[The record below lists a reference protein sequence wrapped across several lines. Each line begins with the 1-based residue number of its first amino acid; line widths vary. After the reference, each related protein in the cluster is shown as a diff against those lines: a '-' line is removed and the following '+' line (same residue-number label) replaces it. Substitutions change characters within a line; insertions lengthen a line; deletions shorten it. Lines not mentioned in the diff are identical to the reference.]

1 MKQTIDQI
9 LKDNTVMVVDGS
21 MSSALEALGC
31 NLSNKLWTAT
41 VLIENPEL
49 VKEVHKYYFR
59 AGANCGITCSYQASI
74 PGLMAVGYSEK
85 EAEDY
90 IRLSVKL
97 FLEARD
103 EWWEEEGK
111 KANCTYPICL
121 ASVGPYG
128 AYLADGSEY
137 KGHYH
142 VSDEQLYHFH
152 KRRMELLLEAG
163 AEVLLCET
171 DPSLPEALI
180 EAKICEE
187 LNADFIISF
196 SCRDGLHTYEG
207 QSIITCAESLKDFPH
222 LKMIGIN
229 CTYPTYIESL
239 ITALKS
245 ATDLPII
252 VYPNSG
258 EVYDPKTKTW
268 SKGKEDVSFEDY
280 AYLWFKCGA
289 KAVGGCCTTVDKHIK
304 QVVLAK
310 NRYLQDLSIKK
321 ISL

>member
-103 EWWEEEGK
+103 EWWETEGK

-128 AYLADGSEY
+128 AYLADGSIRGIIMSAM
-137 KGHYH
+137 KSFIIFIS
-142 VSDEQLYHFH
+142 VAWNCFLKQ
-152 KRRMELLLEAG
+152 ELKYFF
-163 AEVLLCET
+163 VRPILLCQKHLLKRKSVK
-171 DPSLPEALI
+171 SL
-180 EAKICEE
+180 
-187 LNADFIISF
+187 
-196 SCRDGLHTYEG
+196 
-207 QSIITCAESLKDFPH
+207 
-222 LKMIGIN
+222 M
-229 CTYPTYIESL
+229 
-239 ITALKS
+239 
-245 ATDLPII
+245 
-252 VYPNSG
+252 
-258 EVYDPKTKTW
+258 
-268 SKGKEDVSFEDY
+268 
-280 AYLWFKCGA
+280 
-289 KAVGGCCTTVDKHIK
+289 
-304 QVVLAK
+304 
-310 NRYLQDLSIKK
+310 
-321 ISL
+321 

>member
-1 MKQTIDQI
+1 
-9 LKDNTVMVVDGS
+9 
-21 MSSALEALGC
+21 
-31 NLSNKLWTAT
+31 
-41 VLIENPEL
+41 
-49 VKEVHKYYFR
+49 
-59 AGANCGITCSYQASI
+59 
-74 PGLMAVGYSEK
+74 MAVGYSEK

-103 EWWEEEGK
+103 EWWEKEGK

-187 LNADFIISF
+187 LNADFIVSF
-196 SCRDGLHTYEG
+196 SCRDGFIHMKVNPSSHV
-207 QSIITCAESLKDFPH
+207 QK
-222 LKMIGIN
+222 
-229 CTYPTYIESL
+229 
-239 ITALKS
+239 
-245 ATDLPII
+245 
-252 VYPNSG
+252 V
-258 EVYDPKTKTW
+258 
-268 SKGKEDVSFEDY
+268 
-280 AYLWFKCGA
+280 
-289 KAVGGCCTTVDKHIK
+289 
-304 QVVLAK
+304 
-310 NRYLQDLSIKK
+310 
-321 ISL
+321 

>member
-1 MKQTIDQI
+1 M
-9 LKDNTVMVVDGS
+9 
-21 MSSALEALGC
+21 
-31 NLSNKLWTAT
+31 W
-41 VLIENPEL
+41 
-49 VKEVHKYYFR
+49 
-59 AGANCGITCSYQASI
+59 

-103 EWWEEEGK
+103 EWWEAEGK

-142 VSDEQLYHFH
+142 VSDEELYHFH

-187 LNADFIISF
+187 LNADFIVTIHHHM
-196 SCRDGLHTYEG
+196 CR
-207 QSIITCAESLKDFPH
+207 K
-222 LKMIGIN
+222 
-229 CTYPTYIESL
+229 
-239 ITALKS
+239 
-245 ATDLPII
+245 
-252 VYPNSG
+252 
-258 EVYDPKTKTW
+258 PK
-268 SKGKEDVSFEDY
+268 
-280 AYLWFKCGA
+280 
-289 KAVGGCCTTVDKHIK
+289 
-304 QVVLAK
+304 
-310 NRYLQDLSIKK
+310 RLSP
-321 ISL
+321 S

>member
-1 MKQTIDQI
+1 M
-9 LKDNTVMVVDGS
+9 
-21 MSSALEALGC
+21 
-31 NLSNKLWTAT
+31 
-41 VLIENPEL
+41 
-49 VKEVHKYYFR
+49 
-59 AGANCGITCSYQASI
+59 
-74 PGLMAVGYSEK
+74 SEK

-103 EWWEEEGK
+103 EWWEKEGK
-111 KANCTYPICL
+111 KANCTISYLPCLQLGLMAPIL
-121 ASVGPYG
+121 PMAASIR
-128 AYLADGSEY
+128 
-137 KGHYH
+137 GHYH
-142 VSDEQLYHFH
+142 VSDEELYHFH

-187 LNADFIISF
+187 LNADFIVSF

-239 ITALKS
+239 ITALK
-245 ATDLPII
+245 IN
-252 VYPNSG
+252 Y
-258 EVYDPKTKTW
+258 
-268 SKGKEDVSFEDY
+268 
-280 AYLWFKCGA
+280 
-289 KAVGGCCTTVDKHIK
+289 
-304 QVVLAK
+304 
-310 NRYLQDLSIKK
+310 
-321 ISL
+321 

>member
-1 MKQTIDQI
+1 
-9 LKDNTVMVVDGS
+9 
-21 MSSALEALGC
+21 
-31 NLSNKLWTAT
+31 
-41 VLIENPEL
+41 
-49 VKEVHKYYFR
+49 
-59 AGANCGITCSYQASI
+59 
-74 PGLMAVGYSEK
+74 
-85 EAEDY
+85 
-90 IRLSVKL
+90 
-97 FLEARD
+97 
-103 EWWEEEGK
+103 
-111 KANCTYPICL
+111 
-121 ASVGPYG
+121 
-128 AYLADGSEY
+128 
-137 KGHYH
+137 
-142 VSDEQLYHFH
+142 
-152 KRRMELLLEAG
+152 MELLLEAG

-187 LNADFIISF
+187 LNVDFIVSF